1 MKRVIL
7 MACLAVPSCSK
18 TKTDYSEVK
27 RNVETVTQGG
37 ISSTIE
43 IPEGLP
49 KDDRNPGDWS
59 NAKEEYDHVPHV
71 FTNVSESMPDDLESA
86 KYSVALKLSE
96 ATFVRAEKRPDGG
109 YALTDAAPDKHR
121 VEASTFTKVGAKVV
135 KCSAVQNTAGGE
147 LPSYEKTKAML
158 EAICNSVKAK

>member
-1 MKRVIL
+1 MKRLIL
-7 MACLAVPSCSK
+7 LSCLAAVASCSK
-18 TKTDYSEVK
+18 KTDYSEVK
-27 RNVETVTQGG
+27 RNVETVTEDGVTY
-37 ISSTIE
+37 TIE
-43 IPEGLP
+43 IPDGLP
-49 KDDRNPGDWS
+49 KDDRNVGDWS

-71 FTNVSESMPDDLESA
+71 FTHVSDAMPDDLESA
-86 KYSVALKLSE
+86 KYSVALKVSE

-109 YALTDAAPDKHR
+109 YALTDAAPDKSR

-135 KCSAVQNTAGGE
+135 KCSAVQNTDGGE

>member
-7 MACLAVPSCSK
+7 LGCLAALPSCSK
-18 TKTDYSEVK
+18 TKTDYSDVT
-27 RNVETVTQGG
+27 RTPQTVTQGG
-37 ISSTIE
+37 VTYTID

-49 KDDRNPGDWS
+49 RDDRNPGDWS

-71 FTNVSESMPDDLESA
+71 FTSVWDSMPDDEQSA
-86 KYSVALKLSE
+86 KYSVALKVSE
-96 ATFVRAEKRPDGG
+96 ANFVRVQKRPDGG
-109 YALTDAAPDKHR
+109 FALTDAAQDKTR

-135 KCSAVQNTAGGE
+135 KCTAAQVTEGE

-158 EAICNSVKAK
+158 EAICDSVKAK

>member
-7 MACLAVPSCSK
+7 LVCLAALASCSK

-27 RNVETVTQGG
+27 RNPETVTQDGVTY
-37 ISSTIE
+37 TID

-71 FTNVSESMPDDLESA
+71 FTRVSDSMPDSEESA
-86 KYSVALKLSE
+86 KFGVTLKVSE
-96 ATFVRAEKRPDGG
+96 ATFVRSQKRPDGG
-109 YALTDAAPDKHR
+109 WAFTDAAPDRHR
-121 VEASTFTKVGAKVV
+121 IEASTFVKVGAKVV
-135 KCSAVQNTAGGE
+135 TCSATQVTEGE

-158 EAICNSVKAK
+158 EAICDSVKAK

>member
-1 MKRVIL
+1 MTRLIL
-7 MACLAVPSCSK
+7 LACLAAVTSCSK
-18 TKTDYSEVK
+18 TRTDYSEVK
-27 RNVETVTQGG
+27 RDVETVTQGG
-37 ISSTIE
+37 VTYTIE

-86 KYSVALKLSE
+86 KYAVALKVSE

-121 VEASTFTKVGAKVV
+121 VEAATFTKVGAKVV
-135 KCSAVQNTAGGE
+135 KCSAVQNTEGE
-147 LPSYEKTKAML
+147 LPSYEKTRAML
-158 EAICNSVKAK
+158 EAICGSVKAK

>member
-7 MACLAVPSCSK
+7 LSCLAALASCSK

-27 RNVETVTQGG
+27 RVTETVTQDGVTY
-37 ISSTIE
+37 TID

-71 FTNVSESMPDDLESA
+71 FTHVSESMPDDEESA
-86 KYSVALKLSE
+86 KYAVALKVSE
-96 ATFVRAEKRPDGG
+96 ANFVRLQKRPDGG
-109 YALTDAAPDKHR
+109 WALTDADKDKHR

-135 KCSAVQNTAGGE
+135 TCTAAQVTEGE

-158 EAICNSVKAK
+158 EAICDSVKAK

>member
-7 MACLAVPSCSK
+7 MACLLSLPACSK
-18 TKTDYSEVK
+18 TRTDYSDVK
-27 RNVETVTQGG
+27 RNVETVTEGG
-37 ISSTIE
+37 VTYTIE

-71 FTNVSESMPDDLESA
+71 FTTVSDAMPDDLESA
-86 KYSVALKLSE
+86 KFSVALRVSE

-121 VEASTFTKVGAKVV
+121 VEAATFTKVGAKVV
-135 KCSAVQNTAGGE
+135 KCSAVQNTDGE
-147 LPSYEKTKAML
+147 LPSYEKTRAML